1 MIKITMMG
9 DWKLQKKMNTIK
21 ITTTKLGPH
30 LMTITKRRT
39 MMEGGV
45 GPTFE
50 CLSDEDHDEDLL
62 HTITIACTIE
72 GITNI
77 NFFNRR
83 KQIYFKHH

>member
-1 MIKITMMG
+1 
-9 DWKLQKKMNTIK
+9 
-21 ITTTKLGPH
+21 
-30 LMTITKRRT
+30 
-39 MMEGGV
+39 MEGGV

>member
-1 MIKITMMG
+1 MITIMMMG
-9 DWKLQKKMNTIK
+9 DWGLQKRMNTIK
-21 ITTTKLGPH
+21 ITRAKLGPH

-50 CLSDEDHDEDLL
+50 CLGDKDHDEDLM
-62 HTITIACTIE
+62 HTIAIAFTIE

-77 NFFNRR
+77 IFF
-83 KQIYFKHH
+83 Q